1 MDLKAFDKLYTE
13 TVEAIAERRLTDAI
27 SLTEAISRDNSD
39 ADLCHEDFT
48 KLREDYSAILRPFKA
63 NGFDAAISESFQD
76 LFRRTIEL
84 LQKVR
89 YQWEFEHDSTFFGRM
104 SAEMK
109 DYGVVAL
116 DNQLIHASHSKV
128 GNQPYHLAVDAAFV
142 LFWIA
147 PVNEEHRELL
157 AYHLRQQDHFSRCV
171 MVGGLMMSG
180 IDCFSE
186 TKIQLLL
193 ELGQLAMKDL
203 QNADLI
209 EDEGERQRAEKEA
222 QDLMGRV
229 AVALTLVYQHN
240 RAFFPFFPK
249 LDEGLRTFF
258 HAKVLK
264 PHLPDLLQAFVCQ
277 SLTDRVGKR
286 IDDLLPIIK
295 ELTEKQQP
303 RLNPGEEEE
312 KTDEW
317 TQDMEDIFETKVTR
331 IELKGEKSF
340 FNKMANYARSVD
352 TMRQMGMDVNHI
364 NLIAMKRS
372 DFFKHTAHWF
382 YPFSM
387 EEPFAKK
394 GLHLANGKLDAMTVN
409 IMNHSRFCDCDR
421 YSYAGMMSLLRRGGR
436 KSISDRLDEQFNQM
450 AEEEGVSN
458 PFDEID
464 ENDYSLNPFTNFCQ
478 VCYRFFYGNLCHGE
492 YDFTFAATDDIIL
505 PLLPYFEG
513 QYSNLGD
520 IEDSIYAYLMLGD
533 SQHAIVLLNYFMEHH
548 VTTAKAL
555 ELRAHA
561 FMQQQQWRSAISDI
575 QQSLLI
581 NDNDDLQLDMARCF
595 EALSDWDS
603 AIPLLLHEDER
614 REGKDADLTEEIG
627 RGFIQLRRW
636 DEAVQ
641 RFFKLE
647 FMGTHLAV
655 SQRGIGWCS
664 LHQGKYE
671 RAAQYYQAIIQ
682 KAKKPLWEDYI
693 NLGHALWLQGRTA
706 EAVEAYRKS
715 FTCFNRAKKAQ
726 RQQFRHWGEAF
737 NEDARS
743 LLASH
748 FSTEELAIM
757 TDAVTTK

>member
-1 MDLKAFDKLYTE
+1 MDLKAFDKLYSE
-13 TVEAIAERRLTDAI
+13 AVEAIAERRLADAI
-27 SLTEAISRDNSD
+27 SLTEAISRDNTD
-39 ADLCHEDFT
+39 AHLRREDIS
-48 KLREDYSAILRPFKA
+48 KLREDYSAIIRPFTA
-63 NGFDAAISESFQD
+63 TGFDAAISESLQD

-84 LQKVR
+84 LQQVR
-89 YQWEFEHDSTFFGRM
+89 YQWEFDHDSTFFGRM
-104 SAEMK
+104 SAQMR
-109 DYGVVAL
+109 DYGVEAL
-116 DNQLIHASHSKV
+116 DNQLVHASHSKV
-128 GNQPYHLAVDAAFV
+128 GEKPYHLAIDAAFI

-147 PVNEEHRELL
+147 SIDEEHRPLL
-157 AYHLRQQDHFSRCV
+157 STHLAQLDHFARCV

-180 IDCFSE
+180 IDCFSA
-186 TKIQLLL
+186 TKMQLLL
-193 ELGQLAMKDL
+193 ELGQLAMKEL

-209 EDEGERQRAEKEA
+209 EDESKRQRAEKEA

-240 RAFFPFFPK
+240 RTFFPFYPK
-249 LDEGLRTFF
+249 LDEGLRAFF
-258 HAKVLK
+258 KAKVLK
-264 PHLPDLLQAFVCQ
+264 PHLSELLQAFVCQ

-286 IDDLLPIIK
+286 IDNILPIIK
-295 ELTEKQQP
+295 ELIEKQQP
-303 RLNPGEEEE
+303 RLNPGEDEE
-312 KTDEW
+312 KTDEAA
-317 TQDMEDIFETKVTR
+317 QDLEDIFDAKVTR
-331 IELKGEKSF
+331 IELKGEKALF
-340 FNKMANYARSVD
+340 DKMANYARSVEM
-352 TMRQMGMDVNHI
+352 MRQMGMDVNHI
-364 NLIAMKRS
+364 NLVAMKSS

-382 YPFSM
+382 YPFTL

-394 GLHLANGKLDAMTVN
+394 GLHLANGKLDAMTIN
-409 IMNHSRFCDCDR
+409 IMNHSRFCDSDR
-421 YSYAGMMSLLRRGGR
+421 YSYAGMMTLLRRGGR
-436 KSISDRLDEQFNQM
+436 KSISDQLDEQFNQM
-450 AEEEGVSN
+450 ADEEGISN

-464 ENDYSLNPFTNFCQ
+464 ENDYSLDPFTNFCQ
-478 VCYRFFYGNLCHGE
+478 VCYRFFYGNLCRGE
-492 YDFTFAATDDIIL
+492 YNFAFAATDDIIL
-505 PLLPYFEG
+505 PTLPYFEE
-513 QYSNLGD
+513 QFSELGD
-520 IEDSIYAYLMLGD
+520 IEGSITSYLMVGD
-533 SQHAIVLLNYFMEHH
+533 SQHAIVLLNYFMEHYG
-548 VTTAKAL
+548 TTAKAL

-561 FMQQQQWRSAISDI
+561 FMQLQQWRSAISDI

-581 NDNDDLQLDMARCF
+581 SDNDDLQLYMARCF

-627 RGFIQLRRW
+627 RGYIQLHRW

-671 RAAQYYQAIIQ
+671 RAAQYYQTIIQ

-715 FTCFNRAKKAQ
+715 FTSFNRAKKAQ
-726 RQQFRHWGEAF
+726 RQHFRHWSEAF
-737 NEDARS
+737 CEDARS
-743 LLASH
+743 LLAPH
-748 FSTEELAIM
+748 FSKEELAIM